1 MPGEEARDAW
11 LTLQQE
17 INREQKQILDRLY
30 AEVEQ
35 RSQQIKGM
43 NVKCGFLT
51 QVDYLRN
58 AANDQRI
65 HESIDTLCEVY
76 DEIIAQDLKNE
87 VQSLRRRLR
96 SYEEITS
103 REVNNWGPVESHRT
117 TSVVSQMG
125 LYWIFVQSP
134 IALWIF

>member
-1 MPGEEARDAW
+1 MPGEEARDAR

-43 NVKCGFLT
+43 NIKIGFLT
-51 QVDYLRN
+51 QLDYLRN

-103 REVNNWGPVESHRT
+103 TEVNNWGAIELLQWLVKW
-117 TSVVSQMG
+117 G
-125 LYWIFVQSP
+125 
-134 IALWIF
+134 